1 MVKKQKISVVVFHSI
16 QIKLAFLLLFTN
28 AFKIANMDVNF
39 SLGWIDYLIMIVY
52 FIFVLGIG
60 FVLKRYMKD
69 ASAFLEGGRSMPAWV
84 AGLAFISTNLGA
96 LEVMGMTGSGLKY
109 GMLTTHFYWIGAI
122 PAMIFLALFMM
133 PFYYG
138 SKARSVPEYL
148 KFRYDEKTRG
158 LNAILFA
165 VMTIMASGISMYAL
179 AILMEKL
186 LGFNFHAS
194 LVLSAFIVLVYTY
207 LGGLAAAI
215 YNEVLQFFI
224 IVIGLFPVVFLS
236 LTDLG
241 GWSGL
246 ESQLEPIVA
255 AKGFAADT
263 WMTTWKYTGTAKANP
278 MGVEWYGI
286 FAGLGF
292 VLSFG
297 YWCTN
302 FLIVQRAMAAR
313 SKVAAQNTPLI
324 GALPKMFIPF
334 LIIVPG
340 IAALVLLN
348 TPDTGFVLPL
358 NDQGQP
364 IYDYTI
370 IMLLKQYLPT
380 GVLGLGITALLASF
394 MSGMAG
400 NVSAFNT
407 VWTYDIYQSYI
418 RPRTGNKTEDDKHYL
433 TVGRLATI
441 FGVIVS
447 IGAAYIAKQFGNI
460 MDFLQTIF
468 SMINAPLFAIIFLGM
483 FWKRTTGHA
492 AFIGLLGGFLIA
504 LLHHGLTIPEGAST
518 IFKGGWLGIVKVYP
532 VEMAQNFWTAI
543 YACAASTF
551 LTISLSF
558 ATKQLKAD
566 SELVGLV
573 YSLTPKEVI
582 TAQSWWNK
590 PVVLSVIVG
599 TIAVILT
606 ILFW

>member
-1 MVKKQKISVVVFHSI
+1 MKVELS
-16 QIKLAFLLLFTN
+16 
-28 AFKIANMDVNF
+28 
-39 SLGWIDYLIMIVY
+39 WIDYLIMIIY

-60 FVLKRYMKD
+60 WFLRKFMKN
-69 ASAFLEGGRSMPAWV
+69 ANAFLEAGRSIPAWV

-138 SKARSVPEYL
+138 SKARSVPEFL
-148 KFRYDEKTRG
+148 KLRYDEKTRG

-165 VMTIMASGISMYAL
+165 VMTILASGISMYAL
-179 AILMEKL
+179 AILMDKI
-186 LGFNFHAS
+186 LGWDFNLS
-194 LVLSAFIVLVYTY
+194 LWISALIVLGYTY
-207 LGGLAAAI
+207 LGGLSSAI

-224 IVIGLFPVVFLS
+224 IIIGLLPLVFLS
-236 LTDLG
+236 LKDVG

-246 ESQLEPIVA
+246 KESLEPIVTA
-255 AKGFAADT
+255 NGFPADAWT
-263 WMTTWKYTGTAKANP
+263 TTWKYTGEAKTNP
-278 MGVEWYGI
+278 LGVEWYGI
-286 FAGLGF
+286 LFGLGF

-302 FLIVQRAMAAR
+302 FLIVQRAFAAESKAAAR
-313 SKVAAQNTPLI
+313 KVPLI

-334 LIIVPG
+334 LIIIPG
-340 IAALVLLN
+340 VIALVLMN
-348 TPDTGFVLPL
+348 DPGKGFALPL
-358 NDQGQP
+358 DAGGKP

-370 IMLLKQYLPT
+370 IMLLKQYLPA

-418 RPRTGNKTEDDKHYL
+418 RKRTNNEAADGRHYL
-433 TVGRLATI
+433 NVGRFATVA
-441 FGVIVS
+441 GVLLS
-447 IGAAYIAKQFGNI
+447 IASAYIASKFGNI

-468 SMINAPLFAIIFLGM
+468 SMINAPLFAVIFLGM

-492 AFIGLLGGFLIA
+492 AFSGLLLGFLMA
-504 LLHHGLTIPEGAST
+504 LLHHGLTVPAGAT
-518 IFKGGWLGIVKVYP
+518 TLVKGGWIAALHTYP

-543 YACAASTF
+543 IAFSVATVVTVG
-551 LTISLSF
+551 LSL
-558 ATKQLKAD
+558 ATKQLKSDA
-566 SELVGLV
+566 ELRGLV
-573 YSLTPKEVI
+573 YSLTPREIDEPGLKWY
-582 TAQSWWNK
+582 QR
-590 PVVLSVIVG
+590 PVGLAIVVG
-599 TIAVILT
+599 VVCVILS

>member
-1 MVKKQKISVVVFHSI
+1 MKVELS
-16 QIKLAFLLLFTN
+16 
-28 AFKIANMDVNF
+28 
-39 SLGWIDYLIMIVY
+39 WIDYLIMIIY
-52 FIFVLGIG
+52 FLFVLGIG
-60 FVLKRYMKD
+60 WFLRKFMKN
-69 ASAFLEGGRSMPAWV
+69 ANAFLEAGRSIPAWV

-138 SKARSVPEYL
+138 SKARSVPEFL
-148 KFRYDEKTRG
+148 KLRYDEKTRG

-165 VMTIMASGISMYAL
+165 VMTILASGISMYAL
-179 AILMEKL
+179 AILMEKV
-186 LGFNFHAS
+186 LGWDFNIS
-194 LVLSAFIVLVYTY
+194 LWISALIVLGYTY
-207 LGGLAAAI
+207 LGGLSSAI

-224 IVIGLFPVVFLS
+224 IILGLLPLVFLS
-236 LTDLG
+236 LKDVG

-246 ESQLEPIVA
+246 KEALAPISTA
-255 AKGFAADT
+255 QGYAPDT
-263 WMTTWKYTGTAKANP
+263 WVTTWKYTVSGGSNP
-278 MGVEWYGI
+278 LGVSWYGI
-286 FAGLGF
+286 LFGLGF

-302 FLIVQRAMAAR
+302 FLIVQRAFAADSKAAAR
-313 SKVAAQNTPLI
+313 RVPLI

-340 IAALVLLN
+340 IIALVLMN
-348 TPDTGFVLPL
+348 DPGKGFSLPT
-358 NDQGQP
+358 DAGGKP

-370 IMLLKQYLPT
+370 IMLLKQYLPA

-418 RPRTGNKTEDDKHYL
+418 RKRTSNEAADDKHYL
-433 TVGRLATI
+433 NVGRIATVA
-441 FGVIVS
+441 GVLLS
-447 IGAAYIAKQFGNI
+447 IASAYIASKFGNI

-468 SMINAPLFAIIFLGM
+468 SMINAPLFAVIFLGM

-492 AFIGLLGGFLIA
+492 AFTGLLLGFLLA
-504 LLHHGLTIPEGAST
+504 LLHHGLTVPAGAT
-518 IFKGGWLGIVKVYP
+518 TLVKGGWLGTLHTYP

-543 YACAASTF
+543 IAFTVSTSVTVG
-551 LTISLSF
+551 LTLL
-558 ATKQLKAD
+558 TKQKKSD
-566 SELVGLV
+566 EELYGLV
-573 YSLTPKEVI
+573 YSLTPRTIEEDVAWYKR
-582 TAQSWWNK
+582 
-590 PVVLSVIVG
+590 PVGLAIIVG
-599 TIAVILT
+599 VICVILS

>member
-1 MVKKQKISVVVFHSI
+1 MKVD
-16 QIKLAFLLLFTN
+16 LGLL
-28 AFKIANMDVNF
+28 
-39 SLGWIDYLIMIVY
+39 DYLIMIVY
-52 FIFVLGIG
+52 FVFVMGIG
-60 FVLKRYMKD
+60 WVLRRHMKN
-69 ASAFLEGGRSMPAWV
+69 ANAFLEAGRSMPAWV

-138 SKARSVPEYL
+138 SKARSVPEFL
-148 KFRYDEKTRG
+148 KLRYDEKTRG

-165 VMTIMASGISMYAL
+165 VMTILASGISMYAL
-179 AILMEKL
+179 AILMEKV
-186 LGFNFHAS
+186 LGWDFNIS
-194 LVLSAFIVLVYTY
+194 LWVSALIVLGYTY
-207 LGGLAAAI
+207 LGGLSSAI

-224 IVIGLFPVVFLS
+224 IVIGLLPLVFLA
-236 LTDLG
+236 LKDVG
-241 GWSGL
+241 GWAGL
-246 ESQLEPIVA
+246 KESLAPITTA
-255 AKGFAADT
+255 NGYAADT
-263 WMTTWKYTGTAKANP
+263 WTTTWKYSGSPGANP
-278 MGVEWYGI
+278 LGVEWFGI
-286 FAGLGF
+286 LFGLGF

-302 FLIVQRAMAAR
+302 FLIVQRAFAAESHSAAR
-313 SKVAAQNTPLI
+313 KVPLI
-324 GALPKMFIPF
+324 GAIPKMFIPF

-340 IAALVLLN
+340 IIALVLLN
-348 TPDTGFVLPL
+348 DPGKGFALPL
-358 NDQGQP
+358 DASGKP

-418 RPRTGNKTEDDKHYL
+418 RPATGNEEADGKHYL
-433 TVGRLATI
+433 NVGRIATV
-441 FGVIVS
+441 FGVLIS
-447 IGAAYIAKQFGNI
+447 IAAAYLASKFGNI

-468 SMINAPLFAIIFLGM
+468 SMINAPLFAVIFLGM

-492 AFIGLLGGFLIA
+492 AFTGLLSGFLLA
-504 LLHHGLTIPEGAST
+504 LLHHGLTIPEGAAT
-518 IFKGGWLGIVKVYP
+518 LVKGGWTGIILHEYP

-543 YACAASTF
+543 IAFTTSTTVTVV
-551 LTISLSF
+551 LTLLTRQKKS
-558 ATKQLKAD
+558 D
-566 SELVGLV
+566 EELRGLV
-573 YSLTPKEVI
+573 YSLTPRTLKEDVP
-582 TAQSWWNK
+582 WYEK
-590 PVVLSVIVG
+590 PVGLAIVVGIICLILS
-599 TIAVILT
+599 